1 MKLVEET
8 YKNERQYNKVRHDE
22 KKAKHDSILE
32 LSRRQERMRQNQSM
46 RDYKR
51 HIKELQ
57 QGFPEPKETKMPALT
72 QKPASG
78 RAQSGD
84 AEDGERGQPKKAAA
98 E

>member
-57 QGFPEPKETKMPALT
+57 QGFPVSTRLITNLMHLSTELREAI
-72 QKPASG
+72 
-78 RAQSGD
+78 
-84 AEDGERGQPKKAAA
+84 
-98 E
+98 